1 MLLCAIQRILY
12 WTSITNV
19 LDLFF
24 YRPDNIQRI
33 GGTKKEVVL
42 LFCFFVC
49 LCHAFL
55 LCDYM
60 MDAVH
65 ALSFEAL
72 YTYRPTYTAQYRSF
86 FFFASNTMQEML
98 RNTHKVR
105 LLFLYHPILLYVYKY
120 KRCQKALSWRLVL
133 FAWHCFNIII
143 LFCCGNATGFM
154 LVGICM
160 LHCASLLPL
169 FAHLFDVR
177 RLVV

>member
-1 MLLCAIQRILY
+1 MLEQSKSGSNIKHSGKFLQPRRAERKRLGSVEKLLLCAIQRILY

-65 ALSFEAL
+65 SLLKPCIPTVLPIRRNIDRFSFLQAIPCRKC
-72 YTYRPTYTAQYRSF
+72 YAIHIKSVF
-86 FFFASNTMQEML
+86 FS
-98 RNTHKVR
+98 
-105 LLFLYHPILLYVYKY
+105 Y
-120 KRCQKALSWRLVL
+120 
-133 FAWHCFNIII
+133 II
-143 LFCCGNATGFM
+143 LYYCTFINISDAKRHSAGDWCY
-154 LVGICM
+154 LHGIV
-160 LHCASLLPL
+160 LT
-169 FAHLFDVR
+169 
-177 RLVV
+177 